1 FLFMCVLNVLSSFLF
16 SFIYIYLFSR
26 FFRFC
31 CFVFIFVVVHVAPF
45 LLFSPSFGVVGCCS
59 SLAECQQQGHY
70 TYTHNIYI
78 HTIYIHTHI
87 YIYIHRYIHTW
98 CGKEKRHQ
106 RRGTKT
112 RKKKKMDLDDILGEN
127 PPAAVE
133 LVDIDDILGDP
144 PAAETQNTNPMPPA
158 SAPNENLAEVPF
170 FLDVPK
176 PRRPPAKGPPPPR
189 AHTVQL
195 QFFRD
200 PPPHVKTYVTN
211 ACYYANQVSLIN
223 PDGSRE
229 KRGIVLNDSNIY
241 VMSSGAKVEQTIPLT
256 QVEALI
262 MQDIMTPKSLGISKE
277 WQTHIV
283 LQLRDFPDLFFALP
297 DDKKNDPATGGTY
310 GEKIPVLEVVLAEL
324 LRAYD
329 VDLLVCSLREEESI
343 HHLVKRNVT
352 DTAMRRECDEILAYR
367 TSLTATLNDLM
378 RHDSRLVMNCNEIE
392 VSGASQTATTLLK
405 EIELIEGKNE
415 VMTAALN
422 QANVSLSR
430 CLSKENELRTSLQT
444 KEKTVQEE
452 VERRVAAQQGEM
464 IARQALEYELMKV
477 AHQTEMQHL
486 KILCEFLQAR
496 LERSRRSPAVT
507 AAELESYLAELKR
520 LKQSVLSRKAEA
532 TKKLAEAKRR
542 LVDSEAALQNVTNEV
557 AVLQK
562 LPPGA
567 PIPPDFNRELA
578 PTFLPVHLPQKQLG
592 DQSAGVDVNAP
603 SHMSSRSSKKFS
615 NTQETAVALP
625 DDDADDDICL
635 EKPSKQQQARNQSN
649 IILDDDL

>member
-1 FLFMCVLNVLSSFLF
+1 M
-16 SFIYIYLFSR
+16 
-26 FFRFC
+26 
-31 CFVFIFVVVHVAPF
+31 
-45 LLFSPSFGVVGCCS
+45 
-59 SLAECQQQGHY
+59 E
-70 TYTHNIYI
+70 
-78 HTIYIHTHI
+78 
-87 YIYIHRYIHTW
+87 
-98 CGKEKRHQ
+98 
-106 RRGTKT
+106 
-112 RKKKKMDLDDILGEN
+112 LDDILGDN
-127 PPAAVE
+127 PPEAVD
-133 LVDIDDILGDP
+133 LMDIDDILGDP
-144 PAAETQNTNPMPPA
+144 PAAGTQNTNPAAPA
-158 SAPNENLAEVPF
+158 SAPNESLIEMPF
-170 FLDVPK
+170 VLDVPK

-211 ACYYANQVSLIN
+211 ACYYANQVSMIN
-223 PDGSRE
+223 RDGSRE

-277 WQTHIV
+277 WQTHIL
-283 LQLRDFPDLFFALP
+283 LQLRDFPDLFFSLP
-297 DDKKNDPATGGTY
+297 DDKKNDPTTGGTY

-343 HHLVKRNVT
+343 HHLVKRTVT
-352 DTAMRRECDEILAYR
+352 DAAMRRECDEILAYR

-378 RHDSRLVMNCNEIE
+378 RHDSRLVTNCNEIE
-392 VSGASQTATTLLK
+392 VSGASHTATTLLK

-422 QANVSLSR
+422 QANVSLNR
-430 CLSKENELRTSLQT
+430 CLSKEHELRGSLQA
-444 KEKTVQEE
+444 KEKAVQEE
-452 VERRVAAQQGEM
+452 VDRRVAAQQGEM

-486 KILCEFLQAR
+486 KLLCEFLQAR
-496 LERSRRSPAVT
+496 IERCRRSPAVT
-507 AAELESYLAELKR
+507 VADLESYLEELKR

-532 TKKLAEAKRR
+532 NKKLAVAKRH
-542 LVDSEAALQNVTNEV
+542 LVDSEAALQKVTNEV

-562 LPPGA
+562 LPPGT

-592 DQSAGVDVNAP
+592 DQNAGVDVKAP
-603 SHMSSRSSKKFS
+603 PHMSSSKKIS
-615 NTQETAVALP
+615 NAQETAVVLP
-625 DDDADDDICL
+625 DDDDDDDICL
-635 EKPSKQQQARNQSN
+635 EKPPTQQPARNQSN